1 MAPNFSRGLS
11 SGCNVQHWA
20 NSADSTSKMVKVKY
34 SNSKF
39 TSVYNYHFWKF
50 GKPTSQQKKTL
61 PKVIC
66 SKSIEGQN
74 SSMKSKDQISLS
86 RICLV
91 C

>member
-11 SGCNVQHWA
+11 SGCNVQLWA
-20 NSADSTSKMVKVKY
+20 NSADSTSKIVKVKY

-39 TSVYNYHFWKF
+39 TAVYNCHFWKF
-50 GKPTSQQKKTL
+50 GKPTSQQKKPL

-66 SKSIEGQN
+66 SKSIECQN
-74 SSMKSKDQISLS
+74 SSMKSKDQRSLS